1 MAADGKPIVSLFV
14 ISGIMMLIRK
24 VLNLSFV
31 SYDVITC
38 TMFFD
43 CRFQLFLVSK
53 IKKQSA
59 TFLGTGF
66 RRVISGILLLI
77 RIVLNVLFISY
88 DLITLIAFCC
98 RFQLFLVNYG
108 IKIQKQSGQFR
119 DWSSPLLSGLMRLI
133 RVVISYDVIIFNA
146 FFLGR
151 F

>member
-77 RIVLNVLFISY
+77 RIVLNFLFISY
-88 DLITLIAFCC
+88 DLITFIAFFIAGFSSFWSILASKFKSNPASLETGP
-98 RFQLFLVNYG
+98 RLFFQV
-108 IKIQKQSGQFR
+108 
-119 DWSSPLLSGLMRLI
+119 
-133 RVVISYDVIIFNA
+133 
-146 FFLGR
+146 
-151 F
+151 

>member
-31 SYDVITC
+31 SYDAITC

-43 CRFQLFLVSK
+43 CRFQLFLVNS
-53 IKKQSA
+53 
-59 TFLGTGF
+59 
-66 RRVISGILLLI
+66 
-77 RIVLNVLFISY
+77 
-88 DLITLIAFCC
+88 
-98 RFQLFLVNYG
+98 G

-119 DWSSPLLSGLMRLI
+119 DWSSPLLSGIMRLI